1 MNSPHTTKIYYV
13 AAVLA
18 LFFSLTVAHPAGV
31 SAQQQQSA
39 STQNLRR
46 ATGPLSSTAPLGAF
60 VDPFT
65 AIESEIEAGTT
76 LDLKFAPTGLAPKA
90 SAKAEVSLQG
100 QTLLVRMRAKNIPQ
114 PSSFDVPR
122 YALWVYVPN
131 HNVKLYIGDLP
142 ISSDSNGRGSS
153 ESAYRYTALP
163 PGSIFGGLMLTAEPV
178 RYERIVTE
186 ALRPVLVGL
195 LPNVDPKNVGSAL
208 TVYAGSVP
216 LATVR
221 VDSNEDNN
229 NVPVADKPAPTRPAG
244 KNEPTKKP
252 KETPR
257 RKYE

>member
-1 MNSPHTTKIYYV
+1 MNSPHSPKIYYV
-13 AAVLA
+13 ASLFT

-31 SAQQQQSA
+31 SAQQQHSA

-46 ATGPLSSTAPLGAF
+46 ATGPLRSIAPLGAN

-65 AIESEIEAGTT
+65 AIESEIDAGTT
-76 LDLKFAPTGLAPKA
+76 LDLKFAATELAPKA
-90 SAKAEVSLQG
+90 AAKAEVSLQG

-114 PSSFDVPR
+114 PSSFNVPR

-142 ISSDSNGRGSS
+142 VSADSKGRGSS

-163 PGSIFGGLMLTAEPV
+163 PGSIFGGLMLTAEPI

-195 LPNVDPKNVGSAL
+195 LPSVDPKNVGSAL

-221 VDSNEDNN
+221 VDSNENN
-229 NVPVADKPAPTRPAG
+229 TNMPVADKPVRTTPAG
-244 KNEPTKKP
+244 ENEPTKKR
-252 KETPR
+252 KEKR
-257 RKYE
+257 RKYD